1 MVENVFNRTNWTNI
15 VVAVDVT
22 GSMQPYAA
30 AVYQWIRQAHEKFNT
45 IKYYVFFND
54 GDKKPT
60 SLKEIGTTEGS
71 YGIGGTD
78 LYTILE
84 IMKTAI
90 RDGNDGDERENVSEL
105 YCLVFVNIQPYSCSR

>member
-1 MVENVFNRTNWTNI
+1 MVEYVFNRTNWTNI

-22 GSMQPYAA
+22 GSMQLYAT
-30 AVYQWIRQAHEKFNT
+30 AVSQWIRLAHEKFNT
-45 IKYYVFFND
+45 TKYYVFFND

-60 SLKEIGTTEGS
+60 SLKEIGATEGN

-84 IMKTAI
+84 TTKTVM
-90 RDGNDGDERENVSEL
+90 RDGNDGDEQENGIEAILSGIRQ
-105 YCLVFVNIQPYSCSR
+105 YPTFFM